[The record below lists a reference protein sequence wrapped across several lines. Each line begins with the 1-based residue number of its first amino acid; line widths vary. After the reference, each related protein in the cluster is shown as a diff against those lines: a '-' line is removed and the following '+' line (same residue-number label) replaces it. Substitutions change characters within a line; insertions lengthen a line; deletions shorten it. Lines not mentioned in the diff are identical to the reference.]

1 MKEFVIGQSMKSANT
16 YMIKTAF
23 QLATKIK
30 AKAVMIY
37 ADPLEDLHFEE
48 RFSKKL
54 DLYLLSR
61 KKKIDANGD
70 EKDALQQ
77 HCKAIIPLPKIH
89 LSRMSVIKL
98 ATTMALSL
106 DYLEP
111 GDKAV
116 CVVGPADLGLLDHI
130 QILDTARESEIV
142 MSKGLIGIGESVQ
155 PEVFQAVLHLCMEL
169 AEKGREG
176 KPIGTIFVVGDPEK
190 VLPLTKQMII
200 NPFKGYDEE
209 ERNLL
214 SPALKETI
222 REFAGLDGAF
232 IVDGDGI
239 ILTAGC
245 YLGAASEEENL
256 PRGLGSRHL
265 AAAGIT
271 NLTNAVAFVISE
283 SSGDV
288 RIFKNGKIL
297 TQIEKTSR

>member
-1 MKEFVIGQSMKSANT
+1 
-16 YMIKTAF
+16 
-23 QLATKIK
+23 
-30 AKAVMIY
+30 MIY
-37 ADPLEDLHFEE
+37 VDPLEDVHFEG
-48 RFSKKL
+48 RFSKKI

-61 KKKIDANGD
+61 KKKLETNGD
-70 EKDALQQ
+70 ATTDLASR
-77 HCKAIIPLPKIH
+77 CKALITLPKIN

-98 ATTMALSL
+98 ATTTALSL

-111 GDKAV
+111 GDKIVFAV
-116 CVVGPADLGLLDHI
+116 GAIDLGILDHI
-130 QILDTARESEIV
+130 QILDTAKESEII
-142 MSKGLIGIGESVQ
+142 MSKGLMGIGESLA
-155 PEVFQAVLHLCMEL
+155 PEVFQAVLHLSLEL

-176 KPIGTIFVVGDPEK
+176 KPIGTTFVVGDTEK

-209 ERNLL
+209 ERNIL

-222 REFAGLDGAF
+222 REFSAMDGAF
-232 IVDGDGI
+232 VIDGNGVVI
-239 ILTAGC
+239 TAGC
-245 YLGAASEEENL
+245 YLSASHEETNP

-271 NLTNAVAFVISE
+271 SLTNAVAFVISE

-297 TQIEKTSR
+297 TQIEKTRK

>member
-1 MKEFVIGQSMKSANT
+1 
-16 YMIKTAF
+16 MIKTAF
-23 QLATKIK
+23 QLAGKVK

-37 ADPLEDLHFEE
+37 ADCLEDLHFDG
-48 RFSKKL
+48 RFSKKI

-61 KKKIDANGD
+61 KKKLEANGD
-70 EKDALQQ
+70 GEDSLQNY
-77 HCKAIIPLPKIH
+77 CKALISLPKIP
-89 LSRMSVIKL
+89 LSRIGVIKL
-98 ATTMALSL
+98 ATTTALSL
-106 DYLEP
+106 DYLET
-111 GDKAV
+111 GDKVV
-116 CVVGPADLGLLDHI
+116 CVVGAAEMGLLDHI
-130 QILDTARESEIV
+130 QILDTGKESEIV
-142 MSKGLIGIGESVQ
+142 MSKGLIGMGESVQ
-155 PEVFQAVLHLCMEL
+155 PEVFQAVLHLSMEL

-176 KPIGTIFVVGDPEK
+176 KPIGTIFVVGDSEK

-209 ERNLL
+209 ERNVL

-222 REFAGLDGAF
+222 REFAAMDGAF
-232 IVDGDGI
+232 IISGDGVL
-239 ILTAGC
+239 LTAGC
-245 YLGAASEEENL
+245 YLNAASEEANL

-297 TQIEKTSR
+297 TQIEKTSK